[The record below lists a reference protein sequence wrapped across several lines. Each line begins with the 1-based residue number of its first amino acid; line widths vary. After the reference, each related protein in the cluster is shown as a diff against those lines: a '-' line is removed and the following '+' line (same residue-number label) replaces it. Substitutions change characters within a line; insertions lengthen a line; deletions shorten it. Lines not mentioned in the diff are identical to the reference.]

1 MFDLN
6 DTRIKRKKVIFGEAQ
21 IDAQHGVLLAAVDF
35 EWTCRRAILALS
47 KKPTVELYEKYI
59 GDYSAFQGLARAWD
73 SEVVSVVEGAPSL
86 PALLGDKVSWQC
98 VKDAMQCRNAVVHG
112 TENRVSDMECRWAVC
127 ILEDECDVVAQFA
140 EGHNGKIFKPIN
152 RRRSKKAIEGL
163 VRSLSMRQTPA
174 GMSGVVQYVL
184 FLPSVE
190 SKIGSFD
197 DVEILTAEDVC
208 GDMR

>member
-127 ILEDECDVVAQFA
+127 ILEDACDVVAQFA

-152 RRRSKKAIEGL
+152 RRRSKKAIEEETKGGKRL
-163 VRSLSMRQTPA
+163 KDWRNRVKAQMAKYDEHHWIKTGAIR
-174 GMSGVVQYVL
+174 
-184 FLPSVE
+184 
-190 SKIGSFD
+190 
-197 DVEILTAEDVC
+197 
-208 GDMR
+208 